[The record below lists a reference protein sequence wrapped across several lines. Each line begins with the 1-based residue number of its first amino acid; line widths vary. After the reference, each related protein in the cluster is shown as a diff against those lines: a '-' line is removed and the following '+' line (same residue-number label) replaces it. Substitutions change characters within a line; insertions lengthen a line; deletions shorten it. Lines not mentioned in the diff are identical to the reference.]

1 MEHSLVIIKPDGAS
15 RRRVGALVLKAFLAR
30 GYDIRAFKEMKVSR
44 YLAEMHYAIHKEK
57 PFFSWLVD
65 FISSA
70 PVLVMIFEAE
80 NVIED
85 IRTALGVTFVQKANP
100 DSLRGKYGIWA
111 GVNIA
116 HASDSPETAANEIAL
131 WAKEGDVVESDNART
146 AAEAYIAKHIASG
159 TDFTMQIRDVV
170 KNAIANLD
178 SSDSVLKTLI
188 DLFGRDAEGISK
200 DDTVALAKAVHDFI
214 LEEIEKK

>member
-1 MEHSLVIIKPDGAS
+1 MIQNPSNIFLDYRNFIYFTAKSTIITFK
-15 RRRVGALVLKAFLAR
+15 K
-30 GYDIRAFKEMKVSR
+30 DIPYYF
-44 YLAEMHYAIHKEK
+44 
-57 PFFSWLVD
+57 D
-65 FISSA
+65 FA
-70 PVLVMIFEAE
+70 
-80 NVIED
+80 
-85 IRTALGVTFVQKANP
+85 
-100 DSLRGKYGIWA
+100 RGKYGIWA

-131 WAKEGDVVESDNART
+131 WAKEGDLVESDNART

-214 LEEIEKK
+214 VEEIEKKQNENEVAHDATQLLNDPELGLSSCLTTFLVSSTPLGVPWLHTPLE